1 MTVGIEKQGLKLV
14 ENEPIVK
21 IKNVTKVYDSLCALN
36 NISLN
41 IPEGRIIGLLGENG
55 SGKTT
60 LLKILSGFLA
70 EYDGEVSI
78 DGFEIGAETK
88 ARVAYLPDKDG
99 LPKDLKVSQ
108 IIALYSRF
116 FDDFDEEKC
125 KELLNVFDIKVES
138 TPKEMSKGMVDKL
151 QICLLMAR
159 NARLYLLDEPIGG
172 VDVTAREHVLDLII
186 ENYNPQSTMLI
197 VTHLVRDIEKI
208 FDSVIVLSKGEI
220 KAFDD
225 CDTLREKYGG
235 SLEDVLKE
243 IIK

>member
-41 IPEGRIIGLLGENG
+41 IPEGRIIGL
-55 SGKTT
+55 
-60 LLKILSGFLA
+60 
-70 EYDGEVSI
+70 
-78 DGFEIGAETK
+78 
-88 ARVAYLPDKDG
+88 PDKDG

-116 FDDFDEEKC
+116 FDDFDERKC
-125 KELLNVFDIKVES
+125 KELLNVFDIKVEI

>member
-78 DGFEIGAETK
+78 DGLEIGTETK

-138 TPKEMSKGMVDKL
+138 TPKEMSKGVVDKL
-151 QICLLMAR
+151 QICLLYAWKPCMPCSR
-159 NARLYLLDEPIGG
+159 NA
-172 VDVTAREHVLDLII
+172 DVPTCAGFFSHWFIF
-186 ENYNPQSTMLI
+186 
-197 VTHLVRDIEKI
+197 LV
-208 FDSVIVLSKGEI
+208 
-220 KAFDD
+220 
-225 CDTLREKYGG
+225 
-235 SLEDVLKE
+235 
-243 IIK
+243 